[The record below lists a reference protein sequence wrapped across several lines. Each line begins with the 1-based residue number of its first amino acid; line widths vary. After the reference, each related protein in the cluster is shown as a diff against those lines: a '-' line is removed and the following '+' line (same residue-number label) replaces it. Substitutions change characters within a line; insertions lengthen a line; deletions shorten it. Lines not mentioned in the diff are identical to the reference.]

1 MTSKVFRKLT
11 EEQETIAPGQT
22 FDRDYTLT
30 KAGRTYNLYDSIQE
44 AREDTEI
51 EPTLKKY
58 GCIDRMIVNIPDVY
72 ADLRG
77 MNDLKSTIERQR
89 RGQEIWDNMS
99 REIKEEFN
107 NNIYNFMDHGLEWA
121 EKKQKEQA
129 ATIIAEQEAQKGT
142 NNE

>member
-1 MTSKVFRKLT
+1 
-11 EEQETIAPGQT
+11 
-22 FDRDYTLT
+22 
-30 KAGRTYNLYDSIQE
+30 
-44 AREDTEI
+44 
-51 EPTLKKY
+51 
-58 GCIDRMIVNIPDVY
+58 
-72 ADLRG
+72 
-77 MNDLKSTIERQR
+77 
-89 RGQEIWDNMS
+89 MS